1 MSDVVEKVAHA
12 WASMDGKPY
21 GEGYVEDAA
30 FLLRRSGVGRRIEE
44 LEEMLTSATMDG
56 YDMAKNEYRSHIEE
70 LEAKVAKARVEGFW
84 AGRSCGGSKK
94 AIDTALAKLLK
105 GQDNE

>member
-30 FLLRRSGVGRRIEE
+30 FLLRQSGVGRRIEE
-44 LEEMLTSATMDG
+44 LE
-56 YDMAKNEYRSHIEE
+56 AKLAKVTAERDEE
-70 LEAKVAKARVEGFW
+70 LNQL
-84 AGRSCGGSKK
+84 GS
-94 AIDTALAKLLK
+94 AMYTIDALKTYIKELK
-105 GQDNE
+105 GQDDE